1 MDGLLASLRDTLGSQ
16 GFVADPAAEPRYHAD
31 WSPQP
36 AQPPSAVL
44 RPGSTEEVA
53 KILILCNSAQQPIV
67 VQGGLT
73 GLSGGATPH
82 PGEIAL
88 SLERMNQIEDL
99 DSQSMTMTV
108 QAGAAL
114 QTIQE
119 AATAVGLQ
127 FPLDLGARGSCN
139 IGGNIATNA
148 GGNQVIRYGM
158 TRNLVLGLEAVLAD
172 GTVISSMNR
181 MLKNNAGYDL
191 KQLFIGT
198 EGTLGIVTRA
208 VLRLF
213 PRLGN
218 KCTALC
224 AVDSFAHAVDLLHL
238 LGKRF
243 GGELSTFEAMWASYY
258 DAMCERVASARSPF
272 GSDKHPLYALI
283 EIETANE
290 ADGIARLEAVLTQ
303 AMESGLVQDAAI
315 AQSNREAQDFW
326 AIRDGVADFPDL
338 LKKSAAFDVSVPT
351 SVMERF
357 VADVD
362 KALAERFDH
371 YENMVFGH
379 LGDNNLHFLVS
390 TPDPDDY
397 AQINAAIY
405 TTVGQYQGSVSAEH
419 GIGVLRK
426 DYLAHS
432 RNPAEI
438 GLMRQLKTSLDPNNI
453 LNPGRVF

>member
-1 MDGLLASLRDTLGSQ
+1 MERLLASLRDTLGSQ
-16 GFVADPAAEPRYHAD
+16 GFIADPSAEPRYHAD

-36 AQPPSAVL
+36 AQSPSAVL
-44 RPGSTEEVA
+44 RPNSTEEVA
-53 KILILCNSAQQPIV
+53 KALSLCNTARQPV
-67 VQGGLT
+67 VIQGGLT

-82 PGEIAL
+82 PGEIGL
-88 SLERMNQIEDL
+88 SLERMNRIEDL
-99 DSQSMTMTV
+99 DSLSMTMTA
-108 QAGAAL
+108 QAGTPL
-114 QTIQE
+114 QAIQE
-119 AATAVGLQ
+119 AAEAVGLQ

-213 PRLGN
+213 PRIGN

-243 GGELSTFEAMWASYY
+243 GGELSTFEAMWASYF
-258 DAMCERVASARSPF
+258 DTICERLPAARSPF
-272 GSDKHPLYALI
+272 DSNGHPLYALV
-283 EIETANE
+283 EIETADE
-290 ADGIARLEAVLTQ
+290 AEGTARLEAALTQ
-303 AMESGLVQDAAI
+303 ALETGLIQDAAL
-315 AQSNREAQDFW
+315 AQSSREAQSFW
-326 AIRDGVADFPDL
+326 AIRDGVADLPDL

-362 KALAERFDH
+362 TALAKRFDT
-371 YENMVFGH
+371 YENLVFGH
-379 LGDNNLHFLVS
+379 LGDNNLHFLVT
-390 TPDPDDY
+390 TPDPEDY
-397 AQINAAIY
+397 ERINEAIY

-419 GIGVLRK
+419 GVGMLRK
-426 DYLAHS
+426 NYLAHS

-438 GLMRQLKTSLDPNNI
+438 ALMRQLKTSLDPNNI